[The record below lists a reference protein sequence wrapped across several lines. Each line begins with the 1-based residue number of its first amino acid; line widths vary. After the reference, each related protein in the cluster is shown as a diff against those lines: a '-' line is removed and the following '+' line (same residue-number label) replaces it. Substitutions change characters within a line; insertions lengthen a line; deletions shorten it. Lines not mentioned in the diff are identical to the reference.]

1 MRRYALSW
9 LAGAMLAGLSPGLM
23 AGGDHGGVS
32 PGPLTALAQLTSAPA
47 LNVAR
52 AHPARVS
59 VPVAQWVTPEGLRV
73 FWRQNQQLPML
84 DVRLIYDAGA
94 ARDGDLSG
102 LAAAVSGLL
111 DEGTRARP
119 AQEVAERFD
128 QLGADFSA
136 SSYRDM
142 ALLELR
148 VLSAA
153 DVRDPALAL
162 FAEVAAEPALA
173 DAEWRRLQESLRIG
187 QRQRQQS
194 PAGRAGMLF
203 YRRLYADHPY
213 ANPPSGMVGSI
224 ERITPADLRAFHQRY
239 YTVGNA
245 VLVLVGDLSREDA
258 ERVSLQ
264 ISQRLPAGEAAPPL
278 PPVKPLTRA
287 IRLHE
292 EFPSQQVHIILGET
306 GIAHGDP
313 DTFPLMVANELLGGS
328 GFGTLLM
335 RELREQR
342 GLTYGVSSQFIR
354 MRAAGPFQIG
364 FSTRADQADM
374 ALRLTRELLQRFVD
388 RGAPAADVQAA
399 IDTLVQ
405 SFPRSIANNEQ
416 IAGFLGMIAFYGLP
430 TDYLDHYIERLRA
443 VTPGQ
448 VRDALRR
455 HIHPDRLLV
464 VTVGRKSAPV
474 PMPSAADTAAAASA
488 VRLPVSGAAAGQ
500 GKGAQP

>member
-1 MRRYALSW
+1 MKRPALS
-9 LAGAMLAGLSPGLM
+9 LLAGLLLSGLSSLLV

-32 PGPLTALAQLTSAPA
+32 PGPLTALTRLASAPE
-47 LNVAR
+47 LNAAR
-52 AHPARVS
+52 AHPAVVS

-94 ARDGDLSG
+94 ARDGDQSG
-102 LAAAVSGLL
+102 LAAAVSGLM
-111 DEGTRARP
+111 DEGTRKRS
-119 AQEVAERFD
+119 AQQVAESFD

-148 VLSAA
+148 VLSAPEA
-153 DVRDPALAL
+153 RDPALAL

-173 DAEWRRLQESLRIG
+173 DDEWKRLQESLRIG

-203 YRRLYADHPY
+203 YQRLYGDHPY
-213 ANPPSGMVGSI
+213 ANPPSGLVGSV

-239 YTVGNA
+239 YTVRNA
-245 VLVLVGDLSREDA
+245 VLVLVGDLSREEA
-258 ERVSLQ
+258 ERVSVQ
-264 ISQRLPAGEAAPPL
+264 ISQSLPAGDAAPPL
-278 PPVKPLTRA
+278 PPVRPLTRA

-306 GIAHGDP
+306 GIAHGDA

-354 MRAAGPFQIG
+354 MREAGPFQIG

-374 ALRLTRELLQRFVD
+374 ALTLTRELLQRFVE

-405 SFPRSIANNEQ
+405 SFPRSVANNEQ

-443 VTPGQ
+443 VTPEQ

-455 HIHPDRLLV
+455 HMHPDRLLV
-464 VTVGRKSAPV
+464 VTVGRKSAPA
-474 PMPSAADTAAAASA
+474 PMPSAADTE
-488 VRLPVSGAAAGQ
+488 AAAGAATTPAT
-500 GKGAQP
+500 GSAASPATGGQP

>member
-1 MRRYALSW
+1 MRWAGVAL
-9 LAGAMLAGLSPGLM
+9 LAVLLAGLSPLLQ

-32 PGPLTALAQLTSAPA
+32 PGALTALPRLASAA
-47 LNVAR
+47 ELSAAR
-52 AHPARVS
+52 ARPAGVALA
-59 VPVAQWVTPEGLRV
+59 VAQWVTPEGLRV

-94 ARDGDLSG
+94 ARDGSLPG
-102 LAAAVSGLL
+102 LAAAVSGLM
-111 DEGTRARP
+111 DEGTRQRST
-119 AQEVAERFD
+119 QQVAEGFER
-128 QLGADFSA
+128 LGADFSA

-153 DVRDPALAL
+153 AQRDPALAL
-162 FAEVAAEPALA
+162 FTEVAAEPALA
-173 DAEWRRLQESLRIG
+173 ASEWQRLQESLRIG

-194 PAGRAGMLF
+194 PAGRAGLMF
-203 YRRLYADHPY
+203 YQRLYGDHPY
-213 ANPPSGMVGSI
+213 ANPPSGWPDSVA
-224 ERITPADLRAFHQRY
+224 RITPADLRAFHDRY
-239 YTVGNA
+239 YTVRNA
-245 VLVLVGDLSREDA
+245 VLVLVGDLSRADA
-258 ERVSLQ
+258 ER
-264 ISQRLPAGEAAPPL
+264 ISAEISARLPAGEPAPPL
-278 PPVKPLTRA
+278 PAVRPLPRA

-292 EFPSQQVHIILGET
+292 EFPSQQVHILLGAT

-354 MRAAGPFQIG
+354 MREAGPFQIG

-374 ALRLTRELLQRFVD
+374 ALKLTRELLQRFVE

-405 SFPRSIANNEQ
+405 SFPRSLANNAQ
-416 IAGFLGMIAFYGLP
+416 LAGFLGVIAFYGLP
-430 TDYLDHYIERLRA
+430 VDYLDRYIERLRA
-443 VTPGQ
+443 VTPEQ
-448 VRDALRR
+448 VREALRR
-455 HIHPDRLLV
+455 HLDPDRLLV
-464 VTVGRKSAPV
+464 VTVGRKSAPAARA
-474 PMPSAADTAAAASA
+474 PSDRDRATAE
-488 VRLPVSGAAAGQ
+488 SGGQ
-500 GKGAQP
+500 P